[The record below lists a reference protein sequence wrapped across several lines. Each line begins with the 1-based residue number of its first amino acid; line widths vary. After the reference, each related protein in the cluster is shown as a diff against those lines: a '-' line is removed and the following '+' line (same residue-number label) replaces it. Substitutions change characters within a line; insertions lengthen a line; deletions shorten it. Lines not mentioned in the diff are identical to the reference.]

1 MPHIQYW
8 SPGAGSTHTSLGND
22 DHYLRLGAYVGT
34 QEPADANIAEGD
46 VAQGIYFYTS
56 GKYSLKATLAM
67 HQAVDGPVIRTVKTG
82 DLSHTNND
90 GSLSITA
97 TEGGVTMTAEKKISI
112 SSSQD
117 TGDDAAAT
125 TITIDAGSNNVYFQ
139 QGKYEKTV
147 TDYEEKIVKAY
158 NHKTNIGLL
167 INAHSGAGV
176 TTSVSLELT
185 YSTASV
191 GVTGLEVST
200 KGIALSYET
209 LKNTFVPLATVS
221 FTLVEG
227 KKVFLDQEFC
237 VVKNE
242 TRVFRFTQGIAQA
255 LIDESCVRS
264 MLATMDEKAIIAEFK
279 KYNIVI

>member
-8 SPGAGSTHTSLGND
+8 SPGAGSTQTSLGND
-22 DHYLRLGAYVGT
+22 DHYLRLGSYVGT
-34 QEPADANIAEGD
+34 QEPADANVAEGG

-56 GKYSLKATLAM
+56 GKYSLKSTLAL
-67 HQAVDGPVIRTVKTG
+67 HQMVDGPVTRTVKTG
-82 DLSHTNND
+82 DLTYTNAD

-97 TEGGVTMTAEKKISI
+97 TEGGVRMTAEKKISI
-112 SSSQD
+112 SSAQETS
-117 TGDDAAAT
+117 DDAT
-125 TITIDAGSNNVYFQ
+125 TITVDAGGDDVYYQ

-147 TDYEEKIVKAY
+147 TDYEEKIVKAH

-191 GVTGLEVST
+191 GVTGLEVSA
-200 KGIALSYET
+200 KGVSLSYET
-209 LKNTFVPLATVS
+209 LKNTFAPLATVS

-255 LIDESCVRS
+255 MIDESCVRS